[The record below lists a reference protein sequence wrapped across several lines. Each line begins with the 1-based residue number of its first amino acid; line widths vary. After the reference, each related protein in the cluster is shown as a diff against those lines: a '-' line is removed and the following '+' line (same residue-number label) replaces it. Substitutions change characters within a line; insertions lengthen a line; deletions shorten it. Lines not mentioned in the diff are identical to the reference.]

1 MAQTM
6 REAPPVDSVGPDYRP
21 QNEKPTATISTQVR
35 YENVH
40 ILSPTPQLIAL
51 LTYDW
56 LLPFTPPYIKS
67 ILNVCVLQYDSR

>member
-1 MAQTM
+1 MAQSA
-6 REAPPVDSVGPDYRP
+6 EGGPPVDCVGPDYRP
-21 QNEKPTATISTQVR
+21 ENEKPTATISTQVL

-56 LLPFTPPYIKS
+56 LSPVIPP
-67 ILNVCVLQYDSR
+67 